1 MSTFLWILIVA
12 IVVIIYYNVTT
23 LAVYNGIKMFVD
35 SCIEMKVV
43 QFDDDEED
51 DDENL

>member
-12 IVVIIYYNVTT
+12 IVVVIYYNVTT
-23 LAVYNGIKMFVD
+23 LAVYNGIKTFVD

-43 QFDDDEED
+43 QLEED
-51 DDENL
+51 ENNE